1 MKRIGKSL
9 AALALA
15 LVMSLTLLPVQAMA
29 AEVGLTGKGGLKT
42 VYTGEYINPLYADA
56 LGAETS
62 GWSQPKVSI
71 QRAADVQTV
80 ADEPYLTEAEAVKE
94 LQRRMIAREESI
106 TINVQ
111 VPSGADLQ
119 KKMDAWWQDAL
130 AHTSKNGSAG
140 DYLRWQYAGYS
151 SSASTSNG
159 SDWKVTYAAPKG
171 MTSIWYTDA
180 AQEKNLT
187 SYIQS
192 TILPQL
198 ALDGKTTYQKV
209 QAIYDW
215 ITRNVRYDK
224 KNLDDNSYYLKY
236 TAFAAAINKT
246 AVCQGY
252 TNLFYRLAN
261 DAGID
266 CRIITGGKHAWNIV
280 QMDDGKYYCMDATW
294 DEGQSSYSYFLKGLP
309 EFSKTHSPQTDSQN
323 TPYWT
328 LYVSKMSDTDYNAV
342 PVPTPTRPANVTLVS
357 AKAVSGG
364 IQVTW
369 KEAAGAATYKVYRKD
384 AANPDWTA
392 LTTTATGTSY
402 VDKTAKAGVKYTYT
416 VRGVASDGKTLSPSH
431 DKTGV
436 SATMPKPVSR
446 PANVTLVSAKAVSGG
461 IQVTWK
467 EAAGAATYKVYRK
480 DATNP
485 DWTALTTTATGTS
498 YVDKTAKAG
507 VKYTY
512 TVRGVAEDGK
522 TLSPS
527 HDKTGVSATMPK
539 PVSRPA
545 NVTLV
550 SAKAVSGGIQVT
562 WKEAAGAATYKVY
575 RKDATNPDWTAL
587 TTTAT
592 GTSYVDKTAK
602 AGVTYT
608 YTVRGVAADGKT
620 LSPSHDKTGVSATM
634 PKPARPANVTL
645 VSAKAVSGGIQV
657 TWKEAAGAATY
668 KVYRKDAANPD
679 WTALTTT
686 ATGTSY
692 VDKTAVAGVTYTY
705 TVRGVAED
713 GKTLSPSHDKTG
725 VSATMP
731 KPARPA
737 NVTLVS
743 AKAVTSGGIQVT
755 WKEAA
760 GAATYKVYRKDA
772 ANPDWT
778 GLTTTA
784 TGTSYVDKTA
794 VAGVKYTYTVRGV
807 ASDGKTLS
815 PSHDKTGV
823 SATARPANVTLVSA
837 KAVSGG
843 IQVTWKEAAGAA
855 TYKVYR
861 KDAANPD
868 WTALTSSATGTSY
881 VDKTA
886 KAGVKY
892 TYTVRGV
899 AKDGKTLS
907 PSHDKTGVSA
917 TATPARVALVDAK
930 RITTGT
936 KGIQV
941 RWKSAANA
949 QTYNVYRAANPPT
962 DKKGNPAAVT
972 SGWKLVGKQVNGLS
986 FKDTTGQPGVTYA
999 YTVRGVAADGK
1010 TRSATYN
1017 EYGVR
1022 ATMPKR

>member
-29 AEVGLTGKGGLKT
+29 AEGGLTGKGGLKT

-62 GWSQPKVSI
+62 GWSQFKTSI
-71 QRAADVQTV
+71 QWVADVQTV

-94 LQRRMIAREESI
+94 LQRQMIAREESI
-106 TINVQ
+106 TINVR

-130 AHTSKNGSAG
+130 AHTSENGSAG

-151 SSASTSNG
+151 SSASPSNG

-198 ALDGKTTYQKV
+198 ALNGKTTYQKV

-266 CRIITGGKHAWNIV
+266 CRIITGGNHAWNIV

-328 LYVSKMSDTDYNAV
+328 LYVSKMSNTDYNAA

-416 VRGVASDGKTLSPSH
+416 VRGVA
-431 DKTGV
+431 
-436 SATMPKPVSR
+436 
-446 PANVTLVSAKAVSGG
+446 
-461 IQVTWK
+461 
-467 EAAGAATYKVYRK
+467 
-480 DATNP
+480 
-485 DWTALTTTATGTS
+485 
-498 YVDKTAKAG
+498 
-507 VKYTY
+507 
-512 TVRGVAEDGK
+512 EDGK

-527 HDKTGVSATMPK
+527 HDKTGVSAVIAPAK
-539 PVSRPA
+539 VVLVSAKADSAGILVTWQKATGAHSYQVYRKTAGTGWKCVAKNIHDTEWKDIDAAKGTKYIYTVRAVADDGTTRGGYDAAGKTAAVTKDPITPA
-545 NVTLV
+545 NVTLG
-550 SAKAVSGGIQVT
+550 KAVAGKNGITVT
-562 WKEAAGAATYKVY
+562 WSYAADARTYRVY
-575 RKDATNPDWTAL
+575 RKAAGETKWTIMDKNAIGKSWTDTNVTK
-587 TTTAT
+587 
-592 GTSYVDKTAK
+592 GT
-602 AGVTYT
+602 TYT
-608 YTVRGVAADGKT
+608 YTVRGVNANGK
-620 LSPSHDKTGVSATM
+620 LSPSHDKTGVSA
-634 PKPARPANVTL
+634 
-645 VSAKAVSGGIQV
+645 
-657 TWKEAAGAATY
+657 
-668 KVYRKDAANPD
+668 
-679 WTALTTT
+679 
-686 ATGTSY
+686 
-692 VDKTAVAGVTYTY
+692 
-705 TVRGVAED
+705 
-713 GKTLSPSHDKTG
+713 
-725 VSATMP
+725 
-731 KPARPA
+731 
-737 NVTLVS
+737 
-743 AKAVTSGGIQVT
+743 
-755 WKEAA
+755 
-760 GAATYKVYRKDA
+760 
-772 ANPDWT
+772 
-778 GLTTTA
+778 
-784 TGTSYVDKTA
+784 
-794 VAGVKYTYTVRGV
+794 
-807 ASDGKTLS
+807 
-815 PSHDKTGV
+815 
-823 SATARPANVTLVSA
+823 
-837 KAVSGG
+837 
-843 IQVTWKEAAGAA
+843 
-855 TYKVYR
+855 
-861 KDAANPD
+861 
-868 WTALTSSATGTSY
+868 
-881 VDKTA
+881 
-886 KAGVKY
+886 
-892 TYTVRGV
+892 V
-899 AKDGKTLS
+899 AK
-907 PSHDKTGVSA
+907 
-917 TATPARVALVDAK
+917 
-930 RITTGT
+930 
-936 KGIQV
+936 
-941 RWKSAANA
+941 
-949 QTYNVYRAANPPT
+949 
-962 DKKGNPAAVT
+962 
-972 SGWKLVGKQVNGLS
+972 
-986 FKDTTGQPGVTYA
+986 
-999 YTVRGVAADGK
+999 
-1010 TRSATYN
+1010 
-1017 EYGVR
+1017 
-1022 ATMPKR
+1022 

>member
-29 AEVGLTGKGGLKT
+29 AEGDLTGKGGLKT

-62 GWSQPKVSI
+62 GWSQPKASI

-130 AHTSKNGSAG
+130 AHTSENGSAG

-151 SSASTSNG
+151 SSASPSNG
-159 SDWKVTYAAPKG
+159 SDWKVTYTAPTGK
-171 MTSIWYTDA
+171 TSIWYA
-180 AQEKNLT
+180 KKEQEQQLT

-215 ITRNVRYDK
+215 ITRNVRYDE
-224 KNLDDNSYYLKY
+224 KNKDDNSYYLKY

-328 LYVSKMSDTDYNAV
+328 LYVSKMSNTDYNAA
-342 PVPTPTRPANVTLVS
+342 PVPTPSRPANVTLVS

-384 AANPDWTA
+384 AAN
-392 LTTTATGTSY
+392 TS
-402 VDKTAKAGVKYTYT
+402 
-416 VRGVASDGKTLSPSH
+416 
-431 DKTGV
+431 
-436 SATMPKPVSR
+436 
-446 PANVTLVSAKAVSGG
+446 
-461 IQVTWK
+461 
-467 EAAGAATYKVYRK
+467 
-480 DATNP
+480 
-485 DWTALTTTATGTS
+485 WTALTTTATGTS

-575 RKDATNPDWTAL
+575 RKDAANTSWTAL

-602 AGVTYT
+602 AGV
-608 YTVRGVAADGKT
+608 K
-620 LSPSHDKTGVSATM
+620 
-634 PKPARPANVTL
+634 
-645 VSAKAVSGGIQV
+645 
-657 TWKEAAGAATY
+657 
-668 KVYRKDAANPD
+668 
-679 WTALTTT
+679 
-686 ATGTSY
+686 
-692 VDKTAVAGVTYTY
+692 YTY

-725 VSATMP
+725 VSAVIA
-731 KPARPA
+731 PAKVVLVNAKADSAGILVTWQKATGAHSYQVYRKTAGTGWKCVAKNIHDTEWKDIDAAKGTKYIYTVRAVADDGTTRGGYDAAGKTAAVTKDPITPA
-737 NVTLVS
+737 NVTLG
-743 AKAVTSGGIQVT
+743 KAVAGKNGITVT
-755 WKEAA
+755 WSYAA
-760 GAATYKVYRKDA
+760 DARTYRVYRKA
-772 ANPDWT
+772 AGETKWT
-778 GLTTTA
+778 IMDKNANGKSWTDTNVTKGTT
-784 TGTSYVDKTA
+784 
-794 VAGVKYTYTVRGV
+794 YTYTVRGV
-807 ASDGKTLS
+807 NANGKLS

-823 SATARPANVTLVSA
+823 SA
-837 KAVSGG
+837 
-843 IQVTWKEAAGAA
+843 
-855 TYKVYR
+855 
-861 KDAANPD
+861 
-868 WTALTSSATGTSY
+868 
-881 VDKTA
+881 
-886 KAGVKY
+886 
-892 TYTVRGV
+892 V
-899 AKDGKTLS
+899 AK
-907 PSHDKTGVSA
+907 
-917 TATPARVALVDAK
+917 
-930 RITTGT
+930 
-936 KGIQV
+936 
-941 RWKSAANA
+941 
-949 QTYNVYRAANPPT
+949 
-962 DKKGNPAAVT
+962 
-972 SGWKLVGKQVNGLS
+972 
-986 FKDTTGQPGVTYA
+986 
-999 YTVRGVAADGK
+999 
-1010 TRSATYN
+1010 
-1017 EYGVR
+1017 
-1022 ATMPKR
+1022 

>member
-29 AEVGLTGKGGLKT
+29 AEGGLTGKGGLKT

-62 GWSQPKVSI
+62 GWSQFKTSI
-71 QRAADVQTV
+71 QWVADVQTV

-111 VPSGADLQ
+111 VPSDADLE
-119 KKMDAWWQDAL
+119 KKIGAWWQDAL

-151 SSASTSNG
+151 SSASTRNG
-159 SDWKVTYAAPKG
+159 SDWKVTYTAPTGK
-171 MTSIWYTDA
+171 TSIWYTDA

-198 ALDGKTTYQKV
+198 ALNGKTTYQKV

-416 VRGVASDGKTLSPSH
+416 VRGVA
-431 DKTGV
+431 
-436 SATMPKPVSR
+436 
-446 PANVTLVSAKAVSGG
+446 
-461 IQVTWK
+461 
-467 EAAGAATYKVYRK
+467 
-480 DATNP
+480 
-485 DWTALTTTATGTS
+485 
-498 YVDKTAKAG
+498 
-507 VKYTY
+507 
-512 TVRGVAEDGK
+512 
-522 TLSPS
+522 
-527 HDKTGVSATMPK
+527 
-539 PVSRPA
+539 
-545 NVTLV
+545 
-550 SAKAVSGGIQVT
+550 
-562 WKEAAGAATYKVY
+562 
-575 RKDATNPDWTAL
+575 
-587 TTTAT
+587 
-592 GTSYVDKTAK
+592 
-602 AGVTYT
+602 
-608 YTVRGVAADGKT
+608 
-620 LSPSHDKTGVSATM
+620 
-634 PKPARPANVTL
+634 
-645 VSAKAVSGGIQV
+645 
-657 TWKEAAGAATY
+657 
-668 KVYRKDAANPD
+668 
-679 WTALTTT
+679 
-686 ATGTSY
+686 
-692 VDKTAVAGVTYTY
+692 
-705 TVRGVAED
+705 
-713 GKTLSPSHDKTG
+713 
-725 VSATMP
+725 
-731 KPARPA
+731 
-737 NVTLVS
+737 
-743 AKAVTSGGIQVT
+743 
-755 WKEAA
+755 
-760 GAATYKVYRKDA
+760 
-772 ANPDWT
+772 
-778 GLTTTA
+778 
-784 TGTSYVDKTA
+784 
-794 VAGVKYTYTVRGV
+794 
-807 ASDGKTLS
+807 
-815 PSHDKTGV
+815 
-823 SATARPANVTLVSA
+823 
-837 KAVSGG
+837 
-843 IQVTWKEAAGAA
+843 
-855 TYKVYR
+855 
-861 KDAANPD
+861 
-868 WTALTSSATGTSY
+868 
-881 VDKTA
+881 
-886 KAGVKY
+886 
-892 TYTVRGV
+892 
-899 AKDGKTLS
+899 KDGKTLR

-962 DKKGNPAAVT
+962 DRKGNPAAVT